1 MCGGR
6 GDRVTGSREKMA
18 EIGEILINLIWMFLK
33 GEGFEGI
40 LEGYNTSPNPQ
51 FYFFK
56 NKNSI
61 VIIGEGI

>member
-1 MCGGR
+1 
-6 GDRVTGSREKMA
+6 MA

-61 VIIGEGI
+61 VIIGEGIWTLNITVENIKIQPN